1 MKPSIN
7 YYRLKVLIENL
18 CYIQKTNLKLHKVS
32 NLLAEDVIS
41 LSHSDGKHC
50 YEVTLIYTL

>member
-1 MKPSIN
+1 M
-7 YYRLKVLIENL
+7 LIENL
-18 CYIQKTNLKLHKVS
+18 CYTQKTNLKLHKVS

-50 YEVTLIYTL
+50 YEITLIYTL